1 MILLNW
7 YSVTLDSLINL
18 WRGFLGFIPQ
28 VVGAVIVFVIG
39 WFVAEAVGKVVADI
53 LKRVQFNQLFAG
65 TGWKDALAK
74 AEIKVNPAEF
84 IGGLFK
90 WTLLIVFLLAAV
102 EILGLSQFAAFLTNV
117 LAYLPNVLVASFI
130 FVVAVIISEL
140 LEKILRATVE
150 GAGMGY
156 GHFVGVI
163 VKWSIWIFAIIAIL
177 LQLGVTPFLLQTLF
191 TGVVAFLVVA
201 GGLAFG
207 LGGKEVAG
215 EFLQD
220 LKKKL
225 KG

>member
-1 MILLNW
+1 MILLDW
-7 YSVTLDSLINL
+7 YGITLRSLQDL
-18 WRGFLGFIPQ
+18 LQGFLGFIPALI
-28 VVGAVIVFVIG
+28 GAVVVFVIG
-39 WFVAEAVGKVVADI
+39 WFIAQAVGKVVADI
-53 LKRVQFNQLFAG
+53 LKRAQFNQLFAG
-65 TGWKDALAK
+65 TGWKDALVK

-90 WTLLIVFLLAAV
+90 WTLLIVFVLAAV
-102 EILGLSQFAAFLTNV
+102 EILGLSQFASFLTNV
-117 LAYLPNVLVASFI
+117 LGYLPKVLVASLI

-140 LEKILRATVE
+140 LEKILRVTVE
-150 GAGMGY
+150 GSGMGY
-156 GHFVGVI
+156 GHFVEVI

-177 LQLGVTPFLLQTLF
+177 LQLGVTPFLLETLF

-220 LKKKL
+220 LKRKL